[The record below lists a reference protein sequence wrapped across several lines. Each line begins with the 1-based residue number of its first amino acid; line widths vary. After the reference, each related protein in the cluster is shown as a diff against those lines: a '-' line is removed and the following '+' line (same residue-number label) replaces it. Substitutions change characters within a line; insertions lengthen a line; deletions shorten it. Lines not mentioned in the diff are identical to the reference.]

1 MCHIKF
7 CNYSR
12 KVGISNNL
20 REKYLGGIDVRK
32 INFLPRSRIE
42 RERPRNESKYH
53 SCTLL
58 LVILITVVTFFSS
71 FVCFYFQFFHFNN
84 SCILLFNPN
93 IKY

>member
-58 LVILITVVTFFSS
+58 LVILITVVTFF
-71 FVCFYFQFFHFNN
+71 FFF
-84 SCILLFNPN
+84 CLLLFSVFSLQQFLHFV
-93 IKY
+93 IQS